1 MRRRRSRDDE
11 QAIGCLIYFM
21 LIVFFM
27 PFVGVYLL
35 CKPDPNAKL
44 GGGVLLAI
52 GLILWLWIALT

>member
-11 QAIGCLIYFM
+11 QVIGCLIYFM